1 MAQYA
6 VSAFCR
12 ECGELHRLPTPVDLP
27 DCFTVRTL
35 RDAFVG
41 RQLPDEVAE
50 VKAQPFQCP
59 KTGTMVIQPDES
71 RIYLFPMA

>member
-1 MAQYA
+1 MPQYA

-12 ECGELHRLPTPVDLP
+12 ECGELHRLPIPVNLP
-27 DCFTVRTL
+27 DCFSVRTL

-41 RQLPDEVAE
+41 KRLPDEVAE
-50 VKAQPFQCP
+50 AKDQPFQCP

-71 RIYLFPMA
+71 RIYLFPAA

>member
-1 MAQYA
+1 MPQYA

-50 VKAQPFQCP
+50 VKGQPFQCP

-71 RIYLFPMA
+71 RIYLFPEA